1 MTRASRLSLALDV
14 AEELE
19 EVKRLP
25 RHVPGKVIVLTLDQL
40 PDYLA
45 INGLQ
50 PSGAKSA
57 EGVLLVEKESE
68 G

>member
-25 RHVPGKVIVLTLDQL
+25 RHVPGKVIKITLDQL

-50 PSGAKSA
+50 PDGMTALGVMLVKKA
-57 EGVLLVEKESE
+57 EQS
-68 G
+68 